1 MRVIVE
7 QNSMPH
13 LRLEYSSNI
22 KERDFKTIFHE
33 LHQIL
38 VTECSANLES
48 CKSRAVPY
56 EIFYVGDG
64 HPKNAF
70 VHLEIC
76 LADGRPLKARE
87 EAGKQ
92 MLEVLSRH
100 FSKSLKD
107 LNLQI
112 TVESK
117 EFQRNLYF
125 KIPAETV

>member
-1 MRVIVE
+1 
-7 QNSMPH
+7 MPH
-13 LRLEYSSNI
+13 LRLEYSVNV
-22 KERDFKTIFHE
+22 KERDFKTVFHE

-38 VTECSANLES
+38 VIECSASQES
-48 CKSRAVPY
+48 CKSRAIPY
-56 EIFYVGDG
+56 EVFYVGDG

-76 LADGRPLKARE
+76 LADGRSLKVRE
-87 EAGKQ
+87 EAGRQ
-92 MLEVLSRH
+92 MLEVLSKY

-112 TVESK
+112 TVESR

-125 KIPAETV
+125 KTPAGTV

>member
-1 MRVIVE
+1 
-7 QNSMPH
+7 MPH

-22 KERDFKTIFHE
+22 KELDFKTIFHE
-33 LHQIL
+33 FHQIL
-38 VTECSANLES
+38 VTECSASLES

-56 EIFYVGDG
+56 EVFYIGNGDS
-64 HPKNAF
+64 KNAF

-76 LADGRPLKARE
+76 LADGRPLKVRQ

-92 MLEVLSRH
+92 MLEVLSKH
-100 FSKSLKD
+100 LSKSLKD

-125 KIPAETV
+125 KIPAGTV